1 MLVEFAETV
10 VFLLAGVV
18 LLGAVAHVLGWLLA
32 RRRTAQFVWR
42 AWNVLGVLLL
52 GLAEVIHHDVRAFAG
67 ERDRNRLADAR
78 VTAGDDRH
86 AVREPLRPAV
96 RLLAVIGTRL
106 ELRLGPGRLLLLL
119 GKWWLRVRGPRV
131 LGRFRCR
138 HGRWS
143 EHGAC
148 PGTDAC

>member
-52 GLAEVIHHDVRAFAG
+52 GLGVVGIGYAWAAFGLESSAG
-67 ERDRNRLADAR
+67 S
-78 VTAGDDRH
+78 
-86 AVREPLRPAV
+86 
-96 RLLAVIGTRL
+96 
-106 ELRLGPGRLLLLL
+106 LLL
-119 GKWWLRVRGPRV
+119 GLGV
-131 LGRFRCR
+131 LLASAGI
-138 HGRWS
+138 WMLV
-143 EHGAC
+143 
-148 PGTDAC
+148 PV

>member
-52 GLAEVIHHDVRAFAG
+52 GLGVVGIGYAWAALGLESSAG
-67 ERDRNRLADAR
+67 S
-78 VTAGDDRH
+78 
-86 AVREPLRPAV
+86 
-96 RLLAVIGTRL
+96 
-106 ELRLGPGRLLLLL
+106 LLL
-119 GKWWLRVRGPRV
+119 GLGV
-131 LGRFRCR
+131 LLASAGI
-138 HGRWS
+138 WMLV
-143 EHGAC
+143 
-148 PGTDAC
+148 PV